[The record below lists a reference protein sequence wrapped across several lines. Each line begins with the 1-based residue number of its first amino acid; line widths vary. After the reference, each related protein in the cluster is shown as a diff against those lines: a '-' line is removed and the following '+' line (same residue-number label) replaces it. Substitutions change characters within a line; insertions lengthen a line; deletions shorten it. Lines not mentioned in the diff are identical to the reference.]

1 MTRLRSMLPHAVLW
15 LRVPPF
21 TVRGLG
27 VLAITAFV
35 FALFLL
41 ALIPVG
47 VAAQGRIR
55 VVVEPAEVELQ
66 VDGTARLT
74 AEVFDADGT
83 QIEGAS
89 VIWVA
94 RTEVLTLDA
103 AGVVTAHRPGV
114 ARVTAVYEGVPG
126 FATVRVAQLPAGTV
140 SASIGGP
147 LLLGTSRPIEVEV
160 RTDLGERLPAVGVRY
175 ESSAFNVARVDGVGR
190 VTGVREG
197 RAVIRAWVGEVS
209 GQFAVDVKPNPSVW
223 YRIDGAVPGES
234 VRTGDV
240 VRLRLVAER
249 QDGTEVEGLEP
260 HWSLDQPGGQIE
272 GEGHDGVFVAEEP
285 GTYIVTASTGPAIA
299 HSVALRVEAR
309 QDEARLIKVGRGPIA
324 THHSGDTWVFTG
336 VDGHDYAY
344 IGTFVHDWMK
354 VWDVTDPSNPVLTDS
369 VQVDARRINDVK
381 IHPNNRLAIITREG
395 ASSRR
400 NGIVLLDL
408 SEPAHPVI
416 LSEYTETVTG
426 GVHNVW
432 IRGEEELVYACH
444 NGTSELHILDI
455 SDPSN
460 PSEVGRWGID
470 AEFKTLHDVIVQDG
484 YAYLSYWDDG
494 VITLDVGAG
503 THGGTPTE
511 PTFVSQFK
519 YPIGNTHV
527 AWRHGR
533 YLFVGDEIFPDDWDA
548 DSPIEARGYIHVL
561 DMTDMD
567 NPVEVARYEVP
578 EAGAHNVWTEGDRLY
593 VGYYQGGLRVLDIS
607 GELRGDLY
615 RQGREMAVLKTTD
628 ANTTVPNWPM
638 TWGAQLFKG
647 NIYTSDLNSGL
658 WIARLVETE
667 LVP

>member
-1 MTRLRSMLPHAVLW
+1 MTRLRSLSALT
-15 LRVPPF
+15 LFAF
-21 TVRGLG
+21 T
-27 VLAITAFV
+27 F
-35 FALFLL
+35 FAL
-41 ALIPVG
+41 ALSPAG
-47 VAAQGRIR
+47 AAAQGQVR
-55 VVVEPAEVELQ
+55 VVVRPPEVELE

-83 QIEGAS
+83 QIDGAS
-89 VIWVA
+89 VIWFA

-103 AGVVTAHRPGV
+103 AGVITAHRPGI

-126 FATVRVAQLPAGTV
+126 FATVRVAQLPAATV

-147 LLLGTSRPIEVEV
+147 LLLGTSRPIEVDV

-175 ESSAFNVARVDGVGR
+175 ESSAFNIARVDGVGR
-190 VTGVREG
+190 VIGVREG
-197 RAVIRAWVGEVS
+197 RAVITAWVGQVS
-209 GQFAVDVKPNPSVW
+209 GQFAVDVRPNPAVW

-240 VRLRLVAER
+240 VRLRFVAER

-260 HWSLDQPGGQIE
+260 HWSLDQPGGQVE
-272 GEGHDGVFVAEEP
+272 GEEADGIFVAEEP
-285 GTYIVTASTGPAIA
+285 GTYIVTATTGPAIA

-309 QDEARLIKVGRGPIA
+309 QDEARLIKVGRGAIA

-354 VWDVTDPSNPVLTDS
+354 VWDVTDPSNPTLTDS

-381 IHPNNRLAIITREG
+381 IHPNNRLGIITREG

-460 PSEVGRWGID
+460 PREVGRWGID

-511 PTFVSQFK
+511 PAFVSQFK

-561 DMTDMD
+561 DMIDMD